1 MGDILSIVDKVSS
14 EINEEDAEKMYKKMT
29 KGNFDLEDF
38 LDQLKQVKKLGP
50 LENIIK
56 LLPGAKKMG
65 LNNIKIDPKKMSHT
79 EAIVLSM
86 TPEER
91 RHPEILKASRKQ
103 RIAKGSG
110 TTVTEVN
117 QLLSQ
122 FEEMK
127 KMMKMMGN
135 GNFKLPF

>member
-1 MGDILSIVDKVSS
+1 
-14 EINEEDAEKMYKKMT
+14 
-29 KGNFDLEDF
+29 
-38 LDQLKQVKKLGP
+38 
-50 LENIIK
+50 
-56 LLPGAKKMG
+56 MG
-65 LNNIKIDPKKMSHT
+65 LNNVKIDPKKMMHT

-91 RHPEILKASRKQ
+91 KHPEILKASRKQ